1 MEPSVTRPP
10 SRTAATG
17 PSTAAARFCRH
28 GVRTATLAAPVL
40 GALVSVTAL
49 AAGHAPATANAAAAD
64 INADAPA
71 TTPVI
76 AIIDDRWR
84 RRPGVEDRER
94 VESPQPDP
102 NANSAFTRINPPD
115 PLAPQPYEENF
126 LPVDDRW
133 RLAAD
138 LGLVPESPFNA
149 YGRNLYKGDRPI
161 YGDDWFFNFSLISD
175 TTFEHRRIPTPVA
188 PQAPLGNGR
197 LDVIAIDD
205 TQQTFNQNII
215 VAIVAYQGD
224 TVFRPPDY
232 EFRFTPVFNFN
243 RTDVGANRALF
254 IDPSRGD
261 SRSDGHLGIQ
271 ELFIDKH
278 LRNVSSR
285 YDFDSLR
292 VGIQPFS
299 SDFRGFLF
307 QDLQPGIRLFGNRD
321 NNRYQYNL
329 AWFRRLEKDTNSGLN
344 NLDEDPRKDDIY
356 LFNVY
361 AQDFPV
367 LGFFSQDTWVYN
379 RNKEGDEGNFF
390 DRNGFLQRP
399 ASIGLEKP
407 RNYQVH
413 YLGLSGD
420 GHFDRLNLTFS
431 TYYATGRQNRSI
443 LVDSE
448 TDIRA
453 GFVAGEFS
461 VDFDWI
467 RVRGSAL
474 YASGDSD
481 PFDDTETGF
490 DAIFENPIFAGAD
503 TSFFIRQGVPNLA
516 GGGVTLSTRNGVL
529 NNLRSSKEHGQSNF
543 TNPGIKLLGI
553 GADFDITPAFR
564 VSANINRL
572 WFDTTQVLEVVRN
585 QGSIDK
591 DIGWDLS
598 LATIYRPFFTQNLVL
613 RVSYALLVPG
623 QGYKDLFG
631 PGTNHS
637 FLLNFIAT
645 F

>member
-1 MEPSVTRPP
+1 M
-10 SRTAATG
+10 
-17 PSTAAARFCRH
+17 
-28 GVRTATLAAPVL
+28 
-40 GALVSVTAL
+40 
-49 AAGHAPATANAAAAD
+49 
-64 INADAPA
+64 
-71 TTPVI
+71 
-76 AIIDDRWR
+76 
-84 RRPGVEDRER
+84 
-94 VESPQPDP
+94 
-102 NANSAFTRINPPD
+102 
-115 PLAPQPYEENF
+115 
-126 LPVDDRW
+126 
-133 RLAAD
+133 
-138 LGLVPESPFNA
+138 
-149 YGRNLYKGDRPI
+149 
-161 YGDDWFFNFSLISD
+161 
-175 TTFEHRRIPTPVA
+175 
-188 PQAPLGNGR
+188 
-197 LDVIAIDD
+197 
-205 TQQTFNQNII
+205 
-215 VAIVAYQGD
+215 
-224 TVFRPPDY
+224 
-232 EFRFTPVFNFN
+232 
-243 RTDVGANRALF
+243 
-254 IDPSRGD
+254 
-261 SRSDGHLGIQ
+261 
-271 ELFIDKH
+271 
-278 LRNVSSR
+278 
-285 YDFDSLR
+285 
-292 VGIQPFS
+292 
-299 SDFRGFLF
+299 
-307 QDLQPGIRLFGNRD
+307 
-321 NNRYQYNL
+321 
-329 AWFRRLEKDTNSGLN
+329 
-344 NLDEDPRKDDIY
+344 
-356 LFNVY
+356 
-361 AQDFPV
+361 
-367 LGFFSQDTWVYN
+367 
-379 RNKEGDEGNFF
+379 
-390 DRNGFLQRP
+390 
-399 ASIGLEKP
+399 
-407 RNYQVH
+407 
-413 YLGLSGD
+413 
-420 GHFDRLNLTFS
+420 
-431 TYYATGRQNRSI
+431 
-443 LVDSE
+443 VDSE

>member
-1 MEPSVTRPP
+1 MEPSTTRTP
-10 SRTAATG
+10 SRTACAES
-17 PSTAAARFCRH
+17 PLAKAARSRRN
-28 GVRTATLAAPVL
+28 GLRSAILATPIL
-40 GALVSVTAL
+40 GAALSATAL
-49 AAGHAPATANAAAAD
+49 AAGHAAAPDAAATV
-64 INADAPA
+64 DAEPA
-71 TTPVI
+71 VAAPVTV
-76 AIIDDRWR
+76 AVNDNTR
-84 RRPGVEDRER
+84 RRPGVAPRDLA
-94 VESPQPDP
+94 ESPQPDP
-102 NANSAFTRINPPD
+102 NANSALTRVNPPD
-115 PLAPQPYEENF
+115 PFAPQPYHENF

-138 LGLVPESPFNA
+138 LALVPEHPFNA
-149 YGRNLYKGDRPI
+149 YGRNVYKGDRPI
-161 YGDDWFFNFSLISD
+161 YGDDWFLNFSLISD
-175 TTFEHRRIPTPVA
+175 TVIEHRRIPTPVA
-188 PQAPLGNGR
+188 PQTPAGAGR
-197 LDVIAIDD
+197 LDVVASDD
-205 TQQTFNQNII
+205 LQQTINQNII

-232 EFRFTPVFNFN
+232 EFRFTPVFNVN
-243 RTDVGANRALF
+243 RTELNANRALF

-261 SRSDGHLGIQ
+261 ARTDGHLGIQ

-299 SDFRGFLF
+299 SDFRGFLY
-307 QDLQPGIRLFGNRD
+307 QDLQPGVRLFGNRD

-344 NLDEDPRKDDIY
+344 NVDAPLRKDDIY
-356 LFNVY
+356 LFNAY

-367 LGFFSQDTWVYN
+367 LGFFSQATWVYN
-379 RNKEGDEGNFF
+379 HNREGDAGNFY

-407 RNYQVH
+407 RNYRVH

-431 TYYATGRQNRSI
+431 MYHATGRQSRSI
-443 LVDSE
+443 LVDRE

-453 GFVAGEFS
+453 GFIASEFS

-474 YASGDSD
+474 YASGDND

-543 TNPGIKLLGI
+543 TNPGIKLLGV
-553 GADFDITPAFR
+553 GADFDITPTFR
-564 VSANINRL
+564 ISANLNRL
-572 WFDTTQVLEVVRN
+572 WFDTTEVLEVVRN
-585 QGSIDK
+585 QGSIDD

-613 RVSYALLVPG
+613 RVSYALLAPG